1 MVVQQK
7 ISNKFQRAV
16 APLRRRLFSSD
27 RGSASGEFSLLAI
40 PLFIPLFIFMA
51 QFSHSSD
58 AQDSLRTL
66 ARESARAFV
75 SSKDDETA
83 FYVADQV
90 VAQGARLLGYDPNSP
105 KTSIEL
111 RIACDSRP
119 CIAPNNRVLVQLTM
133 NSSGKSQTQVA
144 AIEYVSPWA

>member
-1 MVVQQK
+1 MLVEPK
-7 ISNKFQRAV
+7 TSLNFQGAL
-16 APLRRRLFSSD
+16 ASLRRRLFSFD
-27 RGSASGEFSLLAI
+27 RGSASVEFSLLAI

-90 VAQGARLLGYDPNSP
+90 VVQGAKLLGYDPNSP

-111 RIACDSRP
+111 RIACDTRP
-119 CIAPNNRVLVQLTM
+119 CIAANNRVLVQLTL

>member
-1 MVVQQK
+1 MYSTKFSPKVK
-7 ISNKFQRAV
+7 GTIEALKLAIISCN
-16 APLRRRLFSSD
+16 
-27 RGSASGEFSLLAI
+27 RGSASVEFSLLAI

-58 AQDSLRTL
+58 AQDSLRSL

-83 FYVADQV
+83 FYVANQV
-90 VAQGARLLGYDPNSP
+90 VIQGARLLGYDPNSP
-105 KTSIEL
+105 KIAIVL
-111 RIACDSRP
+111 RVVCDSRP
-119 CIAPNNRVLVQLTM
+119 CISPDNRVLVQLTM

>member
-1 MVVQQK
+1 MLVERK
-7 ISNKFQRAV
+7 TSLNFQGAL
-16 APLRRRLFSSD
+16 ASLRRRLFSFD
-27 RGSASGEFSLLAI
+27 RGSASVEFSLLAI

-75 SSKDDETA
+75 SSKDDETD

-90 VAQGARLLGYDPNSP
+90 VVQGAKLLGYDPNSP

-111 RIACDSRP
+111 RIACDTRP
-119 CIAPNNRVLVQLTM
+119 CIAPNDRVLVQLTL

>member
-1 MVVQQK
+1 MDPT
-7 ISNKFQRAV
+7 KFLPKVMATIETLKLAIV
-16 APLRRRLFSSD
+16 SCN
-27 RGSASGEFSLLAI
+27 RGSASVEFSLLAI

-58 AQDSLRTL
+58 AQDSLRSL

-83 FYVADQV
+83 FYVANQV
-90 VAQGARLLGYDPNSP
+90 VIQGARLLGYDPNSP
-105 KTSIEL
+105 KIAIKL
-111 RIACDSRP
+111 RVVCDSRP
-119 CIAPNNRVLVQLTM
+119 CISPDNRVLVQLTM